1 MDTVSTVSIHV
12 PKSPFMVPTI
22 ATTGQQRNH
31 MDHHLDHILQNIEKN
46 EQHGRALEIPSAERH
61 AALAEVTGY
70 ANDFLNSLSERKAYE
85 AEGYDRTEADQLFEP
100 GETGTEIAPLLD
112 FLGQRVDRTGLNP
125 ASGGHLGYIPGGGIP
140 AAAMGDYLAAVT
152 NRYAGNF
159 FAGPG
164 AVRME
169 NAMVRWAAELV
180 GFEKGFGGSLTSGGS
195 MANLTAIATARTA
208 HGLKGKDLEHCV
220 VYLSQQ
226 AHHSIHKALRLTGLE
241 ECIIREIALD
251 EHFRMQPDA
260 LSKQV
265 EADENA
271 GLRPFLLIANAGST
285 DVGAVDPLEALA
297 DIAAEHKLWY
307 HVDAAYGGFFLLT
320 QHGKQIMQGIHRADS
335 VVLDP
340 HKGLFLPYGTGMVL
354 AKDIRHLL
362 QANRYEAQYMQDTR
376 EQTLEHSPAEL
387 SPELSKHF
395 RGLRMW
401 LPLKLHGIAPFRA
414 CLEEKL
420 WLARYF
426 RIRVAALGF
435 EVGPEP
441 DLSVIFFRYVPA
453 TGDADAFNQRLAQAI
468 QRDGRIFISTTVLNG
483 KFVLRFAA
491 LSFRTHKREAD
502 VLLDLLKD
510 GVVEAGG

>member
-1 MDTVSTVSIHV
+1 MDNKLERVI
-12 PKSPFMVPTI
+12 
-22 ATTGQQRNH
+22 
-31 MDHHLDHILQNIEKN
+31 HHLE
-46 EQHGRALEIPSAERH
+46 ETERTGRALDV
-61 AALAEVTGY
+61 AAAGRKALLGSVTAY
-70 ANDFLNSLSERKAYE
+70 ADRFLDGLNERKAYE
-85 AEGYDRTEADQLFEP
+85 VDGYDRTGADQLFEP
-100 GETGTEIAPLLD
+100 KESGEGIATLLH
-112 FLGQRVDRTGLNP
+112 FLGERVDRTGLNP

-140 AAAMGDYLAAVT
+140 AAAMGDYLAAIT

-169 NAMVRWAAELV
+169 NAMVRWAAQLV
-180 GFEKGFGGSLTSGGS
+180 GYEKGFGGSLTSGGS

-208 HGLKGKDLEHCV
+208 HGLKGMDLERCV

-226 AHHSIHKALRLTGLE
+226 AHHSVPKALRLTGLE

-251 EHFRMQPDA
+251 EHFRMQANA
-260 LSKQV
+260 LRNQV
-265 EADENA
+265 QADVQA

-285 DVGAVDPLEALA
+285 DVGAVDPLKTLA
-297 DIAAEHKLWY
+297 DIAAEHGLWF

-320 QHGKQIMQGIHRADS
+320 DHGKQLMQGIARADS

-354 AKDIRHLL
+354 VKDINHLL
-362 QANRYEAQYMQDTR
+362 QTNRYEAHYMQDTR

-414 CLEEKL
+414 CLEEKM

-426 RIRVAALGF
+426 RLQVQALGF
-435 EVGPEP
+435 DVGPEP
-441 DLSVIFFRYVPA
+441 DLSVVFFRYLPA
-453 TGDADAFNQRLAQAI
+453 TGDADAYNQQLAQAI

-491 LSFRTHKREAD
+491 LAFRTHRKEAD
-502 VLLDLLKD
+502 VLLGLLA
-510 GVVEAGG
+510 ELATRI

>member
-1 MDTVSTVSIHV
+1 MLS
-12 PKSPFMVPTI
+12 
-22 ATTGQQRNH
+22 
-31 MDHHLDHILQNIEKN
+31 
-46 EQHGRALEIPSAERH
+46 
-61 AALAEVTGY
+61 EVTAY
-70 ANDFLNSLSERKAYE
+70 TNCFLEGLSTRKAYE
-85 AEGYDRTEADQLFEP
+85 AKGYARTGADQHFEP
-100 GETGTEIAPLLD
+100 DERGEGIGPLLH
-112 FLGQRVDRTGLNP
+112 FLAERVDGPGLNP
-125 ASGGHLGYIPGGGIP
+125 ASGGHLGYIPGGGVP
-140 AAAMGDYLAAVT
+140 AAAMGDFLAAIT

-169 NAMVRWAAELV
+169 NAMVRWAAQLV
-180 GFEKGFGGSLTSGGS
+180 GYEKGFGGSLTSGGS

-208 HGLKGKDLEHCV
+208 HGLKGKGLEHCV

-226 AHHSIHKALRLTGLE
+226 AHHSVPKALRLNGLE
-241 ECIIREIALD
+241 ECIIRAVPLD

-260 LSKQV
+260 LRKQV
-265 EADENA
+265 EADVQA
-271 GLRPFLLIANAGST
+271 GLRPFLLVANAGST

-297 DIAAEHKLWY
+297 AIAEEHGLWY

-320 QHGKQIMQGIHRADS
+320 DHGKRIMQGIARADS

-354 AKDIRHLL
+354 VKDIRHLL
-362 QANRYEAQYMQDTR
+362 EANRYEANYMQDTR

-426 RIRVAALGF
+426 LHQVKTLGF

-441 DLSVIFFRYVPA
+441 DLSVVFFRYLPRH
-453 TGDADAFNQRLAQAI
+453 GDADAFNRRLAQSI
-468 QRDGRIFISTTVLNG
+468 QRDGRVFISTTVLNR

-491 LSFRTHKREAD
+491 LAFRTHKREAD
-502 VLLDLLKD
+502 VLLGLLEELVD
-510 GVVEAGG
+510 RS